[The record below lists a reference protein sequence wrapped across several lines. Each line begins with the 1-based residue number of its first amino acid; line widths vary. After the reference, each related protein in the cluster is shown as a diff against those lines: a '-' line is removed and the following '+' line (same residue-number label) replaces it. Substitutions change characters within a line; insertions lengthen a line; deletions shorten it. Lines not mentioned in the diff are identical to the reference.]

1 MTVYQVSWYL
11 AMGGPHGGEK
21 YQVRQK
27 SNKNC
32 KISQKSIL
40 QFSEAPLHIPWCFI
54 CQKNSR
60 ASLIKWLKGYSVIF
74 NYGREISNQSW
85 HTNIWT
91 HCRINSPPEG
101 LWRPSIGLQISWTGR
116 NLCRAALG
124 PSRDRGGSTWRT
136 RWQACPVPRRALPY
150 FEDLKGS
157 GLTNVREELVF
168 PSHTHLLPFCMR
180 ETMAVQRLSSSSS
193 SGSSTVMRNW
203 GLLAKESR

>member
-21 YQVRQK
+21 YQVRRK

-74 NYGREISNQSW
+74 TLGQEISKQSS
-85 HTNIWT
+85 HTNRWT
-91 HCRINSPPEG
+91 PCRFTI
-101 LWRPSIGLQISWTGR
+101 
-116 NLCRAALG
+116 
-124 PSRDRGGSTWRT
+124 
-136 RWQACPVPRRALPY
+136 
-150 FEDLKGS
+150 KGS
-157 GLTNVREELVF
+157 FLSMNQNIVMFLSRVF
-168 PSHTHLLPFCMR
+168 FHL
-180 ETMAVQRLSSSSS
+180 RLSSYSSS
-193 SGSSTVMRNW
+193 RERVRECERVVERRERRTSICTYLEPGAHC
-203 GLLAKESR
+203 GPESRWIMK